1 MSKLRKRQQI
11 NNYSKFRISL
21 MVIQYYRN
29 VQVGL
34 YTYLRNIL
42 VAITN
47 LSEGAIDFPLKRS
60 QKADKLIFR
69 ERDVKHGRQFLRSTI
84 KWVPTNKLKQLH
96 SHHCIQRII

>member
-1 MSKLRKRQQI
+1 
-11 NNYSKFRISL
+11 

-34 YTYLRNIL
+34 YTYLSNIL

-47 LSEGAIDFPLKRS
+47 LSEGAIGFPLKRS

-69 ERDVKHGRQFLRSTI
+69 ELDSF
-84 KWVPTNKLKQLH
+84 
-96 SHHCIQRII
+96 